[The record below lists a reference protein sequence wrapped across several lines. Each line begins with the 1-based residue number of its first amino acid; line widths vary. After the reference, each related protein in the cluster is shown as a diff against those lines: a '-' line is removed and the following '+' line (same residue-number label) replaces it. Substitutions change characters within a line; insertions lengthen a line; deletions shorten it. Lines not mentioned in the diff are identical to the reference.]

1 MYTLTEP
8 GLYTVRLTIRDAD
21 GKPDS
26 EIKTNYI
33 NVLPF
38 P

>member
-1 MYTLTEP
+1 MPALTEP

-21 GKPDS
+21 GKTRD
-26 EIKTNYI
+26 KANYI